1 MSLKRSLLLFT
12 LVFGLVGTAFSK
24 PVIIASNYWTSQI
37 VMSQIL
43 HETLKK
49 HGIESELK
57 KIKSGS
63 QWRSI
68 MAGKVHVQ
76 LEVWQGTMEKPFEKA
91 VKSGK
96 ALDAGA
102 HPAKTRE
109 EWWYPTYVEKVCPG
123 LPDWKALK
131 ACAAK
136 FNRGK
141 GAKGIYVAGPW
152 EKPDK
157 ARIRAL
163 GMNFKAVPV
172 KKGDDLWVEL
182 DKSAA
187 KKEPIVLFNWSP
199 NFIEAKYEGKFIEF
213 PEWHPDCDKKASWG
227 ISKKWKYDCGNPKG
241 GWLKKLVSSNLP
253 KVNKCAF
260 EIVKNFKLTNKMIAE
275 AALFV
280 DGDKMSVEDA
290 ASAWSKKYQDKLDSW
305 VPSNCKK

>member
-1 MSLKRSLLLFT
+1 MKKAGLILLMFFMGANKALT
-12 LVFGLVGTAFSK
+12 S
-24 PVIIASNYWTSQI
+24 PVIIASNFWTSQN
-37 VMSQIL
+37 VLSQIL
-43 HETLKK
+43 HDTFKK
-49 HGIESELK
+49 NGIESKLK

-63 QWRSI
+63 QWRPI

-76 LEVWQGTMEKPFEKA
+76 LEVWQGTMETYFEKA

-96 ALDAGA
+96 AIDAGA
-102 HPAKTRE
+102 HEAQGRE
-109 EWWYPTYVEKVCPG
+109 EWWYPSYAEKDCPG

-131 ACAAK
+131 KCAAK

-141 GAKGIYVAGPW
+141 GTKGIYVAGPW

-163 GMNFKAVPV
+163 GLDFKVVPV

-182 DKSAA
+182 DKSVA

-199 NFIEAKYEGKFIEF
+199 NFIEAKYKGKFIEF
-213 PEWHPDCDKKASWG
+213 PEYHPDCDKKASWG

-241 GWLKKLVSSNLP
+241 AWIKKLVSAKLP
-253 KVNKCAF
+253 TINKCAF
-260 EIVKNFKLTNKMIAE
+260 EIVKNFNFTNKMIAE

-280 DGDKMSVEDA
+280 DGDKMTVQDA
-290 ASAWSKKYQDKLDSW
+290 SKAWAKKYQSKLDSW
-305 VPSNCKK
+305 IPANCKK